1 MKQHDL
7 AHDKLSVLLT
17 NYIFSSIV
25 SMLIS
30 AVHQIIDTVYIGR
43 CIGSE
48 GLAAVNIVMPVIS
61 WSWAFIILFATGGS
75 TLFAIELGKENTEK
89 GLNYFYITIFVTVLI
104 DVVIMFAGLFF
115 ISPLCMALGCTNE
128 ALPYAIPYLKTQL
141 YFVPVI
147 SFNAIMSRFAG
158 NDKNPQVVSYSAATA
173 AVTNIVLN
181 YVFIVIYKW
190 SMMGASLATG
200 LAQTAGAF
208 VLASHFS
215 RKNISLNM
223 KLRNFRGKASAL
235 FSISKTG
242 FPSFLAEGSFAF
254 TLVFFNRAIREF
266 AGTEEI
272 AAMGIMFTLINFLYL
287 MINGV
292 AAATQPIISYNHGA
306 GNYERVWK
314 TLNLATLVAL
324 GIGILTTIGGEL
336 CAEFMV
342 RLINN
347 TDEGLIALTAKV
359 CRINFFTMPITAIS
373 GCVQV
378 YYQSINKTF
387 SATLLTVLRNAV
399 FVLICLFILKNLFGL
414 NGVWLTYPVSD
425 IMSATMYLVC
435 FFKIRKDCNM
445 KSLQNQRA

>member
-1 MKQHDL
+1 MKQYDL

-75 TLFAIELGKENTEK
+75 TLFAIELGKNNTEK
-89 GLNYFYITIFVTVLI
+89 ALNYFYITIFVTIAI
-104 DVVIMFAGLFF
+104 DVIIMIAGLMF
-115 ISPLCMALGCTNE
+115 ITPLCMALGCTKD
-128 ALPYAIPYLKTQL
+128 ALPYAVPYLKTQL
-141 YFVPVI
+141 YFVPII
-147 SFNAIMSRFAG
+147 SFNAIMSRFAR
-158 NDKNPQVVSYSAATA
+158 NDKNPQVVSYSAAA
-173 AVTNIVLN
+173 AAAANIVLN
-181 YVFIVIYKW
+181 YVFIVICRW

-200 LAQTAGAF
+200 LAQTAGAV
-208 VLASHFS
+208 VLASHFG
-215 RKNISLNM
+215 RKNINLNL
-223 KLRNFRGKASAL
+223 KLKNFNGKAKAL
-235 FSISKTG
+235 LSISKTG

-254 TLVFFNRAIREF
+254 TLIFFNRAIREF

-292 AAATQPIISYNHGA
+292 ATATQPIIGYNHGA

-314 TLNLATLVAL
+314 TLKLATVVAL
-324 GIGILTTIGGEL
+324 GVGILTTIGGEF

-347 TDEGLIALTAKV
+347 SDEDLIALATKV
-359 CRINFFTMPITAIS
+359 CRINFFTMPVTAIS

-399 FVLICLFILKNLFGL
+399 FVLICLFILKNFLGL

-425 IMSATMYLVC
+425 IVSAAMYLVC

-445 KSLQNQRA
+445 KSLQSHGA